1 MKKIFTILCA
11 AMLTISLSAQIESG
25 KFYMSL
31 GNAYSPMGEM
41 QNGPYSSIFSN
52 SSGMSFG
59 NEWITGITVDG
70 DDDDD
75 NGNDYWEKD
84 QKSSIGN
91 FNISGQFGFF
101 VNDGL
106 LTGLG
111 IEYASLTMRDE
122 YESDVDGDGRD
133 DEYKSKNSMSSFALS
148 PFVKYYIPLGQNAIF
163 INTSYTFGSINS
175 KSEWE
180 WDNTSSPNQDDDDES
195 EPYKTSRLEFGSGMA
210 FFLTESISLEPS
222 INYAFNTYTQEEE
235 VSVGYNFD
243 QFGNITGEIYEDQE
257 RKTSTNAFYFKI
269 AASMYF

>member
-1 MKKIFTILCA
+1 MKKLFTILCA
-11 AMLTISLSAQIESG
+11 VMLTFSLSAQTDAG
-25 KFYMSL
+25 TFYMAL

-41 QNGPYSSIFSN
+41 QNGPLSSLFSN

-75 NGNDYWEKD
+75 FGNDYWDKD
-84 QKSSIGN
+84 QKESTGN

-101 VNDGL
+101 VTDGL

-111 IEYASLTMRDE
+111 IEYASLTMKGLDE
-122 YESDVDGDGRD
+122 YDGDGDGQD
-133 DEYKSKNSMSSFALS
+133 DEYTYKNSLSSFAFS

-175 KSEWE
+175 KSEE
-180 WDNTSSPNQDDDDES
+180 ETDYTSSPTDSWDNES
-195 EPYKTSRLEFGSGMA
+195 EPYKTSRLEFGTGMA

-222 INYAFNTYTQEEE
+222 VNFALNTYSQEEE
-235 VSVGYNFD
+235 VYIGYD
-243 QFGNITGEIYEDQE
+243 PITGNSLYDDQV
-257 RKTSTNAFYFKI
+257 RAISTNAFYFKI
-269 AASMYF
+269 VASMYF